1 MMSDVYHPNQ
11 NAFQQGIDIYLDAMS
26 EFVVRCMRK
35 KPGVRLSDGIRNS
48 LNPRQQDIFDDN
60 MRDSGNDVKNSI
72 DVGFIPV
79 VVNRNWRDVFQSE
92 FKRAQTA
99 RNNIDVIT
107 QYRND
112 MLGHHRRTRNDVESD
127 KVETGLYLIREVME
141 SINRPDLSGRV
152 YEIREK
158 LRVDEP
164 RPASQPEPI
173 APDASLTRVLVIAA
187 RRAWPMY
194 KRFGIYRCQPKR
206 SFRDSEYMA
215 FYTNGEIKPLVA
227 KIRLVIESLDVG
239 NEEGLETLSERNKEL
254 IEELKKKIEGREQEL
269 EGTHKYMFLSGSD
282 DNETVRLNKPIAN
295 DSKDKNGNLTPFTFG
310 QRYVTLESLKNAG
323 KTSGLEIG

>member
-1 MMSDVYHPNQ
+1 MSDVYHPNQ

-26 EFVVRCMRK
+26 EFVVRCMK
-35 KPGVRLSDGIRNS
+35 KKRGVRLSDGIRNS
-48 LNPRQQDIFDDN
+48 LNPWQQGIFDDN
-60 MRDSGNDVKNSI
+60 MRDSDNDVKNSI

-127 KVETGLYLIREVME
+127 KVETGLYLIGEVME
-141 SINRPDLSGRV
+141 SINRPDLSSRV
-152 YEIREK
+152 YEIRKK
-158 LRVDEP
+158 LRLDEP
-164 RPASQPEPI
+164 PPSPQPESI
-173 APDASLTRVLVIAA
+173 ARDAPPARVLVVAA

-194 KRFGIYRCQPKR
+194 KRFGVYRCQPMR

-215 FYTNGEIKPLVA
+215 FYTDGEIKPLVA

-239 NEEGLETLSERNKEL
+239 NEEGLESLSERNKEL

-269 EGTHKYMFLSGSD
+269 EGTHKYMFLSEPD
-282 DNETVRLNKPIAN
+282 DNETVRLIKPITN

-323 KTSGLEIG
+323 KTSDLETG